1 MNFRLRFS
9 LINSVDW
16 DNYFVFNSTN
26 SKIEINAGVYEV
38 PVSILNLEL
47 PFSNSAASL
56 VQRWVQTC
64 SSSSAIS
71 FEDQVFQN
79 TFIRSSVLSN
89 IRSYVRGQLD
99 IALAVLSC
107 LGRRQLNLTVGFIC
121 PFVIIDPAYLGAT
134 TKLLYQALCLS
145 MTPVRLLQVLCY
157 IHKTT
162 IYVGHNLVSVF
173 VSQAK
178 QQVIQYFFVI

>member
-1 MNFRLRFS
+1 MVKKMFFLVWRKFWVLSWFDFRRSFGVEFLLFGSSLDSFESGMIAFNIQNGCSWFMNFRLRFS

-71 FEDQVFQN
+71 FEDQVF
-79 TFIRSSVLSN
+79 
-89 IRSYVRGQLD
+89 
-99 IALAVLSC
+99 
-107 LGRRQLNLTVGFIC
+107 
-121 PFVIIDPAYLGAT
+121 
-134 TKLLYQALCLS
+134 
-145 MTPVRLLQVLCY
+145 
-157 IHKTT
+157 
-162 IYVGHNLVSVF
+162 
-173 VSQAK
+173 
-178 QQVIQYFFVI
+178 

>member
-9 LINSVDW
+9 LINSVDC

-71 FEDQVFQN
+71 FEDQVF
-79 TFIRSSVLSN
+79 
-89 IRSYVRGQLD
+89 
-99 IALAVLSC
+99 
-107 LGRRQLNLTVGFIC
+107 
-121 PFVIIDPAYLGAT
+121 
-134 TKLLYQALCLS
+134 
-145 MTPVRLLQVLCY
+145 
-157 IHKTT
+157 
-162 IYVGHNLVSVF
+162 
-173 VSQAK
+173 
-178 QQVIQYFFVI
+178 